1 MIEHRVIKTPNGY
14 QTIFDIESI
23 HSILVENDLE
33 EIWDILKEEREQY
46 IIESEDCILF
56 KDEELENYERQ
67 LELYHDIMLDTSDC
81 LCDIISDIESRQR
94 IKKDKLLERLT
105 QIQNNLYNNL

>member
-14 QTIFDIESI
+14 QTILDIESI

-33 EIWDILKEEREQY
+33 EIWDILKEEREQS
-46 IIESEDCILF
+46 IIDTESSVRL
-56 KDEELENYERQ
+56 KDDELARYEGQ
-67 LELYHDIMLDTSDC
+67 IELYHDIMLDTSDC
-81 LCDIISDIESRQR
+81 LCDIISDIESGQR

-105 QIQNNLYNNL
+105 QIQNNLISNL